1 MAKKKTT
8 GAFDFTKNYEELE
21 QIVTDFE
28 TKEIDLAKDLPRFE
42 RGLELAR
49 QLQARLKE
57 INNTVV
63 KIEKK
68 FTDEE

>member
-1 MAKKKTT
+1 MPKKKLPDK
-8 GAFDFTKNYEELE
+8 FDFTKSYEELE
-21 QIVTDFE
+21 QIVADFE

-49 QLQARLKE
+49 LLQARLKE

-63 KIEKK
+63 TIEKK